1 MMESGS
7 FDVVKNDFLRQF
19 EVKINQKKLMEVEY
33 SEQGK
38 NTFLTQFKADS
49 SVVDDTQKDQFLRQ
63 VLEFIAKEE
72 RKVVPTC
79 PKVASFFKK
88 NRAEFRDLLPVGINL

>member
-1 MMESGS
+1 MEAEPLE
-7 FDVVKNDFLRQF
+7 VNKNDFLRQF
-19 EVKINQKKLMEVEY
+19 EVKIDHKIVIRLEY

-38 NTFLTQFKADS
+38 NTFLTQLF
-49 SVVDDTQKDQFLRQ
+49 VDTSIENNSYKSQFLRQ
-63 VLEFIAKEE
+63 VLEIILKEE

-88 NRAEFRDLLPVGINL
+88 NRDEFKHILPIGINL